1 MRDGPEHVMTIHG
14 LWMTGVETAFMR
26 RRLRDQYGYCTS
38 TFHYR
43 TVRATLSEN
52 AARLRDCIVE
62 RFPDLGVPLH
72 LVGHSL
78 GGLVIFRMLR
88 DWPDAP
94 PGRIVC
100 LGSPLN
106 GSAAALRIATLPGV
120 GSLLGK
126 SIREGVV
133 DRAPAEWLPPLDDR
147 EVGAIA
153 GTMGF
158 GLGRMVTELPQPND
172 GTVTVEETRWSGLQD
187 HMTVAASHTGLIL
200 SREVADQVAAFLAS
214 GHFRHPVR
222 D

>member
-1 MRDGPEHVMTIHG
+1 MRPGPEHVMTIHG

-26 RRLRDQYGYCTS
+26 RRLRDRFGYATS

-52 AARLRDCIVE
+52 AARLRECIVE
-62 RFPDLGVPLH
+62 RFPDARVPLH

-78 GGLVIFRMLR
+78 GGLVVFKMLSE
-88 DWPDAP
+88 WPDAP

-106 GSAAALRIATLPGV
+106 GSAAAERIAMLPGG

-126 SIREGVV
+126 SIREGVLE
-133 DRAPAEWLPPLDDR
+133 RAAAEWATGLRGRD
-147 EVGAIA
+147 VGAIA

-158 GLGRMVTELPQPND
+158 GLGRLVTELPQPND
-172 GTVTVEETRWSGLQD
+172 GTVTVDETRWAGLKD
-187 HMTVAASHTGLIL
+187 HLTVAASHTGLIL
-200 SREVADQVAAFLAS
+200 SREVADQVASFFAT
-214 GHFRHPVR
+214 GHFRASR
-222 D
+222 